1 MLRRSAT
8 LTAEALPLP
17 ADVRLMNAGARL
29 ALGLAGLTV
38 LLAALGWLARQPF
51 FAFREIRIEGD
62 VRRNSVATLRA
73 NAAPRLA
80 GNYFTL
86 DLKSARAAFQAV
98 PWVRRAVVQR
108 VWPNRLVVRL
118 EEHKPVAIWRGDDD
132 SERLVNQHGEVFDA
146 NVGDVDEDNLP
157 EFAGDE
163 KAAAEILAMYRRL
176 LPAFRPLDVAPTRL
190 ALSDRG
196 SWTVD
201 LDNDAVVE
209 LGRGSEAELLGRV
222 QRFVHTV
229 TSVAARQRKTWV
241 HADLRHADGY
251 ALQFAPPVA
260 GSAGPAGFTPH

>member
-1 MLRRSAT
+1 MNRLAPSPTERA
-8 LTAEALPLP
+8 ALP
-17 ADVRLMNAGARL
+17 ADVRLMNASARIVF
-29 ALGLAGLTV
+29 GLAGLTV
-38 LLAALGWLARQPF
+38 AMAGLGWLARQPF
-51 FAFREIRIEGD
+51 FAFKDIRVEGE
-62 VRRNSVATLRA
+62 VRRNSVATIRA

-86 DLKSARAAFQAV
+86 DLQTARAAFQAV

-118 EEHKPVAIWRGDDD
+118 EEHRPVALWRGDDD
-132 SERLVNQHGEVFDA
+132 TERLVNQQGEVFDA
-146 NVGDVDEDNLP
+146 NVGDVDEDELP

-163 KAAAEILAMYRRL
+163 RASAEILAMYKRL
-176 LPAFRPLDVAPTRL
+176 LPAFRPLDLTPTRL

-201 LDNDAVVE
+201 FDNDAVVE
-209 LGRGSEAELLGRV
+209 LGRGSEAELLARV

-229 TSVAARQRKTWV
+229 TSVAARQRKAWV

-251 ALQFAPPVA
+251 ALQFAGA
-260 GSAGPAGFTPH
+260 LASASPGAPANPLH